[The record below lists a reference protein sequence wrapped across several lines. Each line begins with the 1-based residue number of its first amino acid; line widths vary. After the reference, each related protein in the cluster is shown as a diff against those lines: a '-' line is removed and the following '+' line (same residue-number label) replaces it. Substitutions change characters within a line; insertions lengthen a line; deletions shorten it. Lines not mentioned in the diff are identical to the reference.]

1 MRIDTSPSLSRFL
14 LRNWLPHLIITLIF
28 AVIILM
34 VKTHY
39 SDGTATRTDFLI
51 NLISLPL
58 CWTHT
63 IIILILSLRKFAR
76 KSVQPGLILLAH
88 FFISSF
94 VGYYLFM
101 ILSIYGW
108 AYTMK
113 GH

>member
-1 MRIDTSPSLSRFL
+1 MGIDTSPSLSRFL
-14 LRNWLPHLIITLIF
+14 TRSWLPHFIITLIF
-28 AVIILM
+28 AVIIFM
-34 VKTHY
+34 VKSHY
-39 SDGTATRTDFLI
+39 SDGTATRTEFLI

-63 IIILILSLRKFAR
+63 IIVLILALRRFAR
-76 KSVQPGLILLAH
+76 KNTVPGLIYLAH
-88 FFISSF
+88 FFISSV

-113 GH
+113 VH